1 MRLVRS
7 EFLTRLNEVLDV
19 FKSVVVHFGA
29 EGVVGVNHSLE
40 TVEVS
45 GKWEVCGLKNL
56 IVIDIDTS
64 KVCKDVINS
73 HSSGNFSDKV
83 KLGLMVTRD

>member
-29 EGVVGVNHSLE
+29 EGVIGVNHSLE

-45 GKWEVCGLKNL
+45 GKWEASLKNL
-56 IVIDIDTS
+56 IVIDLDPN

-83 KLGLMVTRD
+83 KLGLMATSG